1 LAHGSTVK
9 VLRDHYLI
17 PYARSGINGCG
28 CIILNQH
35 TDEISTVYPKMDD
48 AEGFII
54 HREATVEHGGAQAR
68 DGGVHAGEFQ
78 IEVPQRYFFCG
89 LGHHEEK
96 REAKLGVGLYRSS
109 RPRRHPPTAGCCPEL
124 SAELR

>member
-1 LAHGSTVK
+1 MAHGSTVNA
-9 VLRDHYLI
+9 LRDHDLI

-68 DGGVHAGEFQ
+68 DGGVHACEFQ
-78 IEVPQRYFFCG
+78 IEVPPALFLMRF
-89 LGHHEEK
+89 
-96 REAKLGVGLYRSS
+96 RAS
-109 RPRRHPPTAGCCPEL
+109 RGAEGGKARGGIIPE
-124 SAELR
+124 